1 MPKQSYT
8 KREDGR
14 YRVVYKGK
22 AFYGKT
28 QGEAIAKRDAYRRR
42 LEAGLRE
49 EAMGKTVIQYCLEWL
64 PIYKSDVTAAKY
76 NQYAYY
82 LDVLCKDVGGL
93 RMQDVTLSDI
103 QRIFNAQS
111 GKSKDHLQKFC
122 SLTCSVFESAVEDGL
137 IIKNPCNRAKR
148 PDGPEGSHRALEQWE
163 RTLVEDMSR
172 EEAPHDFAI
181 AAMLMLY
188 AGLRRGELI
197 AFNIDRDV
205 DFDHNRIYVR
215 EAASVAMN
223 QPILKAP
230 KSKAGIRDIPLF
242 EPLKHALKGR
252 HGYVLTRESGEI
264 MSATAFR
271 EKMASY
277 LSACE
282 THINGCHKRW
292 YGKTKTH
299 KAIVAAG
306 GELPP
311 WKTVGIRAHDF
322 RHSFCSMLY
331 DAGVDIKTAQKWMG
345 HADEKMILRIYAH
358 LSAEKETK
366 SQLAVEN
373 MLKGSKQ
380 RSIENVGLKNDEI

>member
-181 AAMLMLY
+181 AAMLMLWVPRSE
-188 AGLRRGELI
+188 RR
-197 AFNIDRDV
+197 
-205 DFDHNRIYVR
+205 
-215 EAASVAMN
+215 
-223 QPILKAP
+223 
-230 KSKAGIRDIPLF
+230 
-242 EPLKHALKGR
+242 
-252 HGYVLTRESGEI
+252 
-264 MSATAFR
+264 
-271 EKMASY
+271 
-277 LSACE
+277 
-282 THINGCHKRW
+282 
-292 YGKTKTH
+292 
-299 KAIVAAG
+299 
-306 GELPP
+306 
-311 WKTVGIRAHDF
+311 
-322 RHSFCSMLY
+322 
-331 DAGVDIKTAQKWMG
+331 
-345 HADEKMILRIYAH
+345 
-358 LSAEKETK
+358 
-366 SQLAVEN
+366 SQD
-373 MLKGSKQ
+373 S
-380 RSIENVGLKNDEI
+380 